1 MQQFLDRE
9 KRKAHIDGHIEMLDG
24 CKATKCTHPRRKCVD
39 AFPSVLEMKFHLQGV
54 HCIEFT
60 RGVKRRGS
68 GSEMETMPA
77 PRKRSRQTKYYDADV
92 KLDSWPQFPYEFVD
106 ETTKLCG
113 QHATG
118 TSAPPSISSDRSSP
132 WNTSTTDEIT
142 DVTETP
148 ASSVC
153 TDIFDKLDPRF
164 LDE

>member
-9 KRKAHIDGHIEMLDG
+9 KRKAYINGHIEMLDG
-24 CKATKCTHPRRKCVD
+24 CKATKCTYPRRKCVD
-39 AFPSVLEMKFHLQGV
+39 AFPSVLEMKFHLQDV

-60 RGVKRRGS
+60 RG
-68 GSEMETMPA
+68 
-77 PRKRSRQTKYYDADV
+77 QTKYYDADV
-92 KLDSWPQFPYEFVD
+92 KLDSWPQFLYEFVD

-118 TSAPPSISSDRSSP
+118 TLTPPSISSDRSSP

-148 ASSVC
+148 ASSMC